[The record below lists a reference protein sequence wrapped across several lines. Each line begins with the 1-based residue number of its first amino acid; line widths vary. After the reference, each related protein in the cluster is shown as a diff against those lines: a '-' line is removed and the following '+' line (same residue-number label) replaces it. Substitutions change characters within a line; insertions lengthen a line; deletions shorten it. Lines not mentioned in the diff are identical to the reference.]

1 MRAARRTAPRVSSGR
16 RLAPRPA
23 ACAPCRCRRAS
34 SAAADPVGPP
44 PPQASRRLS
53 VGVLGGLALVMG
65 GVVAVRTAYD
75 RFLAQKPAK
84 GPRRDGST
92 AVVVLAEPPRPSSSR
107 QLTPQTLEIDA
118 AEFGQF
124 VAQQRAALAA
134 ARERERKVAAAALR
148 RELHAALSSCRGRVR
163 RRRCGRRFLDDIVRV
178 PLTLSCGQVDAF
190 ADWYFA
196 CEQRCPRHFDVSR
209 CLLLTRL
216 SCRRQIR
223 PRTS

>member
-1 MRAARRTAPRVSSGR
+1 
-16 RLAPRPA
+16 
-23 ACAPCRCRRAS
+23 
-34 SAAADPVGPP
+34 
-44 PPQASRRLS
+44 
-53 VGVLGGLALVMG
+53 MG

-163 RRRCGRRFLDDIVRV
+163 RRRFLDVRV
-178 PLTLSCGQVDAF
+178 PL
-190 ADWYFA
+190 
-196 CEQRCPRHFDVSR
+196 
-209 CLLLTRL
+209 
-216 SCRRQIR
+216 
-223 PRTS
+223 

>member
-1 MRAARRTAPRVSSGR
+1 
-16 RLAPRPA
+16 
-23 ACAPCRCRRAS
+23 
-34 SAAADPVGPP
+34 
-44 PPQASRRLS
+44 
-53 VGVLGGLALVMG
+53 MG

-148 RELHAALSSCRGRVR
+148 RELHAALSSCRGRV
-163 RRRCGRRFLDDIVRV
+163 
-178 PLTLSCGQVDAF
+178 DAF

-216 SCRRQIR
+216 PCRRQIR
-223 PRTS
+223 PRIS

>member
-1 MRAARRTAPRVSSGR
+1 
-16 RLAPRPA
+16 
-23 ACAPCRCRRAS
+23 
-34 SAAADPVGPP
+34 
-44 PPQASRRLS
+44 LS
-53 VGVLGGLALVMG
+53 VNVLGGLALAMG

-163 RRRCGRRFLDDIVRV
+163 RRRFLDVRV
-178 PLTLSCGQVDAF
+178 PLTLSCAQVSAF
-190 ADWYFA
+190 AGWYFA
-196 CEQRCPRHFDVSR
+196 CEHRCHRRLHQSR
-209 CLLLTRL
+209 RCF
-216 SCRRQIR
+216 
-223 PRTS
+223 